1 MTRQFRAS
9 LFVAVTALVGL
20 HFKPCIG
27 TMFGAVSEALAC
39 TAAACDTAEDD
50 PSGHVLAASATG
62 PTIGPANG
70 AAPAIAAGA
79 ARAGGGTS
87 ARPTLASLAL
97 EAGGA
102 AGRARIR

>member
-39 TAAACDTAEDD
+39 SAAACELPAEGK
-50 PSGHVLAASATG
+50 SRVALGASSLPAPDATCV
-62 PTIGPANG
+62 
-70 AAPAIAAGA
+70 
-79 ARAGGGTS
+79 
-87 ARPTLASLAL
+87 RPTLASLAVD
-97 EAGGA
+97 
-102 AGRARIR
+102 ARVASAQHVAIR

>member
-39 TAAACDTAEDD
+39 TAAACQPE
-50 PSGHVLAASATG
+50 
-62 PTIGPANG
+62 
-70 AAPAIAAGA
+70 APAPAVDATDDALPDPDAA
-79 ARAGGGTS
+79 S

-97 EAGGA
+97 RAGA
-102 AGRARIR
+102 AAPRSSIR